1 MEGKRTEKGKIVIP
15 VHKPDLGEL
24 LFFFTCGAV
33 ISVPLS
39 LFIYRYTNL
48 ALVGLEPL
56 RITLISSIIFAPL
69 IEEFAKAY
77 PLFYRHGET
86 QRAILNLGL
95 LVGTGFGIVE
105 LITYVFLGASVISRL
120 PGVFFHPASTSI
132 TAYGIAKK
140 RPLLFYVF
148 AVALHFSYNLL
159 VLTLPFGFSP
169 AVLVTIIT
177 VLAFWQ
183 LRKRTKEEIVL

>member
-1 MEGKRTEKGKIVIP
+1 VGGKRTEKGKIVIP

-48 ALVGLEPL
+48 VLAGLEPL

-69 IEEFAKAY
+69 IEEFAKAF

-86 QRAILNLGL
+86 EKSIFTLGFF
-95 LVGTGFGIVE
+95 VGLGFGISAPFHNNPRILDP
-105 LITYVFLGASVISRL
+105 LIPLARFRHHSVR
-120 PGVFFHPASTSI
+120 I
-132 TAYGIAKK
+132 TRNSGNIADTG
-140 RPLLFYVF
+140 
-148 AVALHFSYNLL
+148 H
-159 VLTLPFGFSP
+159 
-169 AVLVTIIT
+169 
-177 VLAFWQ
+177 
-183 LRKRTKEEIVL
+183 